1 MTSLQNGDEDSFI
14 ILGASPGSSLDMKCN
29 GIDHGDVTLDKEQME
44 EAMKDLSVEA
54 NMAFKAHFKLGDCPS
69 PASMMVASTMIT
81 DDRSTEEL
89 QKRFGELLDE
99 NVILKETLKQNNE
112 SMKEQFLLIASCQE
126 DMMKTHVLHKEK
138 FDETKELVE
147 KLRQENKK
155 LKSDIARLSEAEAHS
170 VSSETGESLHS
181 SKPTAPSGP
190 PSAMEFVT
198 SPDDDTINK
207 LTAQLELVEKQR
219 RQVIVDNEKLTWQ
232 KESLEHIVDAT
243 SKERDDLKEKLKNAE
258 LLLSTKDTEHATELN
273 NLRLTIQD
281 LEAQVQTASNF
292 TSISSE
298 EVTKRDQ
305 LLRQLEA
312 KVTSLQSELKTA
324 QLRILELENVKLE
337 FTKYKSGVSEATKI
351 YKDQIQDLHVRLKE
365 ASTTVFQP
373 VRFSIS
379 SESDSGSSEYSSLT
393 SNVKLY
399 DKTLK
404 HLAELLNILTHGM
417 SDSLVQTLGLVAS
430 LHDYKLERV
439 TADQFKAG
447 LAEVKSQ
454 LEKQHSTALNN
465 IGQVRGSLSI
475 FEGIFKD
482 YSEVLKKSVSK
493 PRVERGGNVE
503 ALTAALVARGQ
514 ELAALQAEVHRLKGE
529 KDDTELLKAQMDL
542 YKSDFEAERESREK
556 MASEKETI
564 MTDLRTTK
572 KRNQE
577 LTQQLEEVRNI
588 NPGLYRTVTSRG
600 ATAARP
606 TSTLRT
612 APAES
617 ARTPART
624 APAQPTGNMV
634 RKKKKLSNEVDK
646 QEEGATKEST
656 PPPLRFDCPVCDKPF
671 KTIILLQQHVDHC
684 LP

>member
-634 RKKKKLSNEVDK
+634 FTCPKCM
-646 QEEGATKEST
+646 
-656 PPPLRFDCPVCDKPF
+656 RFSCDQYK
-671 KTIILLQQHVDHC
+671 VMEDHFDFC
-684 LP
+684 LDDF

>member
-170 VSSETGESLHS
+170 VSSETGESLPS
-181 SKPTAPSGP
+181 SKPTGPSGP
-190 PSAMEFVT
+190 PSVMEFVT

-243 SKERDDLKEKLKNAE
+243 SKERDDLKDKLKNAE

-337 FTKYKSGVSEATKI
+337 FTKHKSGVSEATKI

-439 TADQFKAG
+439 TAEQFKAG

-542 YKSDFEAERESREK
+542 YKSDFEAEREAREK

-577 LTQQLEEVRNI
+577 LTQQLEEVRNM

-600 ATAARP
+600 ARPARAARA
-606 TSTLRT
+606 
-612 APAES
+612 APAEP
-617 ARTPART
+617 APTPART
-624 APAQPTGNMV
+624 APTQPTGNMV
-634 RKKKKLSNEVDK
+634 FTCPKCM
-646 QEEGATKEST
+646 
-656 PPPLRFDCPVCDKPF
+656 RFSCDQYK
-671 KTIILLQQHVDHC
+671 VMEDHFDFC
-684 LP
+684 LDDF